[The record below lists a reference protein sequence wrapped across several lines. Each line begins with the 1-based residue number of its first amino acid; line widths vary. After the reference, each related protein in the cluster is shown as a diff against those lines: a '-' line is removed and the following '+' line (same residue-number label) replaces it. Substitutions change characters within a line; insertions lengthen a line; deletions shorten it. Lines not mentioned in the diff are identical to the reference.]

1 MEIRLAPHQ
10 DIDMQK
16 WDNCIANS
24 VNSLPYAWSWYLD
37 TVCHGWDALIADDYK
52 AVFPLT
58 GRKKGGISYLY
69 QPPFTQQLGLFS
81 GELITDELLNKFL
94 KAIPGKYR
102 LVEINLNKLNSPDRN
117 AFHVQDNLNL
127 ELELISPYEDL
138 RKAYSKN
145 LLRNLKKA
153 GKSQLTV
160 IRGINPSEVIRLFRM
175 NRGRDIRNL
184 TDDDYIKLDQLI
196 YKMSRKGIAEVRG
209 VFTER
214 NSMCAAAVF
223 IKTPDRIIFLFS
235 GLNEE
240 GKQISAMPLLID
252 NVIRDYS
259 GKNMIFDFEGSN
271 DKNLARFYK
280 SFGAGESWYPALR
293 INRLKWWQKLPIY
306 MVKKLR

>member
-1 MEIRLAPHQ
+1 MEIRFIPHQ

-16 WDNCIANS
+16 WDNCIANA
-24 VNSLPYAWSWYLD
+24 VNSLPYSWSWYLD
-37 TVCHGWDALIADDYK
+37 TVCYGWDALVGDDYK

-58 GRKKGGISYLY
+58 GRKKAGIKYLF

-94 KAIPGKYR
+94 KAIPEEYR
-102 LVEINLNKLNSPDRN
+102 LVEINLNKLNLPDRS
-117 AFHVQDNLNL
+117 AFTIKDNLNL
-127 ELELISPYEDL
+127 ELELIAPYEDI

-145 LLRNLKKA
+145 LRRNLKKA
-153 GKSQLTV
+153 GKSQLAVMTGV
-160 IRGINPSEVIRLFRM
+160 NPTEVIRLFRM

-184 TDDDYIKLDQLI
+184 TDDDYIKLEQLI
-196 YKMSRKGIAEVRG
+196 YKMSRKGFAEVRG

-214 NSMCAAAVF
+214 NSLCAAAVF

-240 GKQISAMPLLID
+240 GRQVSAMPWLIND
-252 NVIRDYS
+252 LIMSYS
-259 GKNMIFDFEGSN
+259 GKNLIFDFEGSN

-280 SFGAGESWYPALR
+280 SFGAVESWYPALK
-293 INRLKWWQKLPIY
+293 INRLKWWQKLPVY
-306 MVKKLR
+306 TVKKLR